1 MTCKEKYVIL
11 SASEISHDH
20 SDKVY
25 ALRKLTLPGDCFVA
39 TLPRKDKKHVILSAA
54 KKLLKNLLNALDK
67 SGAFGVLYTL
77 FLRVSF
83 RAFF

>member
-1 MTCKEKYVIL
+1 MPTI
-11 SASEISHDH
+11 
-20 SDKVY
+20 
-25 ALRKLTLPGDCFVA
+25 G
-39 TLPRKDKKHVILSAA
+39 DKKRVILSAA